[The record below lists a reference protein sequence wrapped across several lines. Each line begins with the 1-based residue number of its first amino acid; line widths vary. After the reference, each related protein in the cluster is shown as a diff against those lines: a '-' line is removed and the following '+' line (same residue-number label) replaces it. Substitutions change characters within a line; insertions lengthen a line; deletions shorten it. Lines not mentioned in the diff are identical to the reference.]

1 LILYLDTSALVKL
14 YAEEAGSDLVRQ
26 AIADS
31 NLIATSH
38 VAYVETRSAF
48 ARKRR
53 SGEMTRDA
61 LHRCKRE
68 FEQDWRRLHRLPPD
82 EMMIRK
88 AGDLAETHA
97 LRALDAIHL
106 ASASSLQDLLH
117 VAVTFAC
124 FDSVLNGVAEA
135 RGLELLK

>member
-26 AIADS
+26 ALADS
-31 NLIATSH
+31 DLIATSQI
-38 VAYVETRSAF
+38 AYVETHSAF

-53 SGEMTRDA
+53 SGEIARDA
-61 LHRCKRE
+61 LQRCIRE
-68 FEQDWRRLHRLPPD
+68 FEQDWKRLHRLPLD
-82 EMMIRK
+82 EMTIRK

-97 LRALDAIHL
+97 LRALDAVHL
-106 ASASSLQDLLH
+106 ATVSSLQDLLR

-124 FDSVLNGVAEA
+124 FDRALNGVAEA
-135 RGLELLK
+135 RGLKPLK